1 MVINTVDIENKFEN
15 SGLKSQTKEIRQEK
29 TEKNSYPLIPNKLV
43 KYVLKGIMT
52 AIDKIMNI

>member
-29 TEKNSYPLIPNKLV
+29 TEKNSYPVIPNKLV
-43 KYVLKGIMT
+43 KYVSKGIMT